1 MISILT
7 KYSTKSFFTHVLEM
21 PAIVHAAVKSGLE
34 GFVNP
39 ESTNEKK
46 ESYVQ
51 LAAVLIS
58 FVISLIILS
67 LIGKLLW
74 NGIVVDLFT
83 CVRPAKSFWQ
93 ILGLFVFVSLFV

>member
-1 MISILT
+1 MAPV
-7 KYSTKSFFTHVLEM
+7 VL
-21 PAIVHAAVKSGLE
+21 AAVKSGIE

-39 ESTNEKK
+39 ESSVEKK

-58 FVISLIILS
+58 FMISLIILS

-74 NGIVVDLFT
+74 NGIMVDLFT

-93 ILGLFVFVSLFV
+93 ILGLFVFVSLLL